1 MEEYILI
8 HLQAEH
14 HTEATMT
21 DPYTRFKDVLNQ
33 CLEML
38 GTRSLQWPLH
48 WVVMA
53 PNGMMLKGSY
63 NDADEPRPEYA
74 DQGEQSPEKY
84 MAFPMHYLFVDSV
97 GKGTHIV
104 VRSFSSIELL
114 GCG

>member
-1 MEEYILI
+1 MS
-8 HLQAEH
+8 
-14 HTEATMT
+14 
-21 DPYTRFKDVLNQ
+21 DPYTRFKPVLDQ

-38 GTRSLQWPLH
+38 GRRSLEWPLH

-53 PNGMMLKGSY
+53 PNGMMLKGRY
-63 NDADEPRPEYA
+63 NAADDPHPEFA
-74 DQGEQSPEKY
+74 DQGEHSPEQF

-104 VRSFSSIELL
+104 VRSFSKIELL

>member
-1 MEEYILI
+1 MP
-8 HLQAEH
+8 
-14 HTEATMT
+14 
-21 DPYTRFKDVLNQ
+21 DPYTRFKPVLDQ
-33 CLEML
+33 CLEIL

-48 WVVMA
+48 WVAMA

-74 DQGEQSPEKY
+74 DQGEHSPEKY
-84 MAFPMHYLFVDSV
+84 MAFPIHYLFVDSV

-104 VRSFSSIELL
+104 VRSFSRIELL